1 MPFIQ
6 THSIPDILAGASA
19 TSGSLASLAST
30 TIAQQPQIMPG
41 QSAQAPTSI
50 IQHGPIRR
58 LPLELLDEIIVT
70 ALIDETVSSAFFKR
84 GMYAH
89 RRLALVCAL
98 WRAIVVALRRRPW
111 TYSNIHLG
119 KDCATSMVS
128 DDVKA
133 SMMHEYLGFSGSEPL
148 NVRLDLSLVS
158 GGIPPY
164 VRAVLEQSHRLQ
176 SLSIIGDLRDEGAH
190 SALSLIAHPGDL
202 PILRNLS
209 LEDLLDFLCFPAI
222 EEVTIKRDE
231 KSETEVMVALQSDI
245 HDGGGDVERLVVNY
259 V

>member
-6 THSIPDILAGASA
+6 THSLSDVLIGASA

-30 TIAQQPQIMPG
+30 TIAQQPQVMPG

-50 IQHGPIRR
+50 IQHGPLRR

-70 ALIDETVSSAFFKR
+70 ALIDETANSAFFNW

-89 RRLALVCAL
+89 RRLALVCPL
-98 WRAIVVALRRRPW
+98 WHEIVVALRRRPW

-128 DDVKA
+128 DDVKS
-133 SMMHEYLGFSGSEPL
+133 SMMHEYLGFSGNEPL
-148 NVRLDLSLVS
+148 NVTLDLSLVS

-164 VRAVLEQSHRLQ
+164 VRAVLGQSHRLQ
-176 SLSIIGDLRDEGAH
+176 SLSITGDLRDEGTH
-190 SALSLIAHPGDL
+190 SALSLISHPGDL

-222 EEVTIKRDE
+222 EEVTLKRDE
-231 KSETEVMVALQSDI
+231 KFETEVMVALQSDI
-245 HDGGGDVERLVVNY
+245 HDGGGDVERLVVSY